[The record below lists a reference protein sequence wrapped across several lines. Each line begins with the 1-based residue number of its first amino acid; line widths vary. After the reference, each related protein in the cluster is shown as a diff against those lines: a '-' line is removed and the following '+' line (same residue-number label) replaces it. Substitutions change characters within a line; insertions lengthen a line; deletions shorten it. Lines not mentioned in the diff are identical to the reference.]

1 MNSADIL
8 RYVDAIFGY
17 CLKRLNN
24 PEDARDLSQDILCE
38 LLAHVDRQQIKHP
51 NAWVWTVAHHQYCRY
66 LRRKARPVCTLEDS
80 DAVLPEPEEDDGL
93 DERRAVFRALHSL
106 AQSHREVM
114 VDFYV
119 SGLSCAQ
126 IAQKRGLTPEAVR
139 SRLFYGREKLRQ
151 RWQIHMEENRIYERI
166 EWFITGN
173 GDVNTGLIKRQ
184 IVRSIITACYEQF
197 QTVEQL
203 SLSTGIPALYIE
215 DELEPLAAAGAL
227 EEKNGKYRASMIL
240 RPHHLS
246 DGVDRELL
254 RFARELSTPLEEAL
268 NALLPRVRAIGF
280 HGCDLPRERLCWSLI
295 PMLLREAIT
304 LARSRHPTLIRGSF
318 PLHADGSRG
327 WLCAYLRP
335 DGSRRHHVSGCNT
348 YFRDHSCLR
357 YFWSHTTF
365 SDELGQLLYRLEN
378 EPLTGAE
385 VSITDELL
393 LAECIRC
400 DLMVRK
406 EGVLQW
412 NIPVFTA
419 EELRQLTAEMQQ
431 PAAAL
436 ADLLQPAVDAIYQ
449 RLLCET
455 PAHLHDQIRGMFGLE
470 FNAIISMFCE
480 LLLPK
485 PQASPF
491 AGQVVLLTGDAPAL
505 RF

>member
-1 MNSADIL
+1 MNPEDLLA
-8 RYVDAIFGY
+8 YVDAIFGY
-17 CLKRLNN
+17 CLKRLHHI
-24 PEDARDLSQDILCE
+24 EDARDLTQEILCE
-38 LLAHVDRQQIKHP
+38 LLASMKRQAIDHP
-51 NAWVWTVAHHQYCRY
+51 HAWVWTVAHHQYCRY

-126 IAQKRGLTPEAVR
+126 IAQKYGLTPEAVR

-151 RWQIHMEENRIYERI
+151 RWQIHMEENRIYERN

-215 DELEPLAAAGAL
+215 DELEPLAEAGAL
-227 EEKNGKYRASMIL
+227 EEKNGKYRAGMIL
-240 RPHHLS
+240 RPQHLS
-246 DGVDRELL
+246 DGVDRELF
-254 RFARELSTPLEEAL
+254 RFARELSEPLEEAL
-268 NALLPRVRAIGF
+268 NVLLPRIRAIGF
-280 HGCDLPRERLCWSLI
+280 HGCDLPRERLCFSLI
-295 PMLLREAIT
+295 PMLLRKAIT
-304 LARSRHPTLIRGSF
+304 QARSRHPALIRGNF

-335 DGSRRHHVSGCNT
+335 EDSLRHASGCNT
-348 YFRDHSCLR
+348 YFRDHSRFR

-365 SDELGQLLYRLEN
+365 SDELGRLLYRLEN
-378 EPLTGAE
+378 ETLTGAE
-385 VSITDELL
+385 ISITDEPL

-400 DLMVRK
+400 DLLVRK
-406 EGVLQW
+406 AGVLEW
-412 NIPVFTA
+412 NIPVLNSG
-419 EELRQLTAEMQQ
+419 ELHRLIAEMQQ

-455 PAHLHDQIRGMFGLE
+455 PDHLHDQIRGMFGLE
-470 FNAIISMFCE
+470 FNAIISMLCE

-485 PQASPF
+485 PEAFPF
-491 AGQVVLLTGDAPAL
+491 AGQVVLLTGDASAL
-505 RF
+505 SL